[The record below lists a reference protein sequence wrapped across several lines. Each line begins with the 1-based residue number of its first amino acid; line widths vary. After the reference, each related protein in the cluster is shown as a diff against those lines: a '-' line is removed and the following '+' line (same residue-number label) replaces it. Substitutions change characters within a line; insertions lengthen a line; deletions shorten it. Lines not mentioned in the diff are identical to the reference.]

1 MASFVMAGFAV
12 RGHFQHS
19 ASHRWLGRC
28 VLRWA
33 RMPHTREEMRFPRNM
48 EFVSQ
53 TGRTLLTLREMLLKG
68 DFAPG
73 ERLSE
78 LALVSR
84 LGVSRTPIRL
94 ALDRLSHEGLLEPSP
109 SGGFVVREFTL
120 ADIWDAIELRGVLE
134 GTAARLAAERLMDV
148 SELARIREYQREM
161 DAITA
166 ASIESFARYM
176 ELNEAYH
183 REIAALAKSPMLERT
198 LDHLCS
204 LPFAGPSAMV
214 FARSKLPRSQEL
226 VVVGR
231 EQHHGILEAIENRQG
246 TRAEAL
252 AREHVRLSRR
262 NLESV
267 LGDAEILS
275 CVPGSSL
282 IRTVPVV

>member
-1 MASFVMAGFAV
+1 
-12 RGHFQHS
+12 
-19 ASHRWLGRC
+19 
-28 VLRWA
+28 
-33 RMPHTREEMRFPRNM
+33 M

-53 TGRTLLTLREMLLKG
+53 TGRTLLQLREMLLKG
-68 DFAPG
+68 EFSPG

-78 LALVSR
+78 LSLVSR

-109 SGGFVVREFTL
+109 SGGFLVREFTL
-120 ADIWDAIELRGVLE
+120 ADIWDAIEMRGVLE
-134 GTAARLAAERLMDV
+134 GTAARLAAERLKDA
-148 SELARIREYQREM
+148 SELARMREYQQQM
-161 DAITA
+161 DAMNA
-166 ASIESFARYM
+166 ANMESFALYM

-183 REIAALAKSPMLERT
+183 HELAKLAKSPMLERS
-198 LDHLCS
+198 LSHLCS

-214 FARSKLPRSQEL
+214 YARSKLPRAQEL
-226 VVVGR
+226 LVVGR

-267 LGDAEILS
+267 LSDASILS
-275 CVPGSSL
+275 CIPGASL
-282 IRTVPVV
+282 IRTAPVA